1 MQLNNSYLAI
11 LTRIW
16 TGGSLGPQPSS
27 GLYKE
32 WEMRYRLFATA
43 LVVATWLV
51 ATAEIWPA
59 R

>member
-1 MQLNNSYLAI
+1 M
-11 LTRIW
+11 
-16 TGGSLGPQPSS
+16 GPQPSS

-51 ATAEIWPA
+51 ATAEIWPQ

>member
-1 MQLNNSYLAI
+1 MELNKPPPAI

-16 TGGSLGPQPSS
+16 TGGSLGPLTSS

-32 WEMRYRLFATA
+32 WEMRYRLLA
-43 LVVATWLV
+43 LAAAVAAWVV
-51 ATAEIWPA
+51 ATAEIWP